1 MEKAIEI
8 HGERVFQVDE
18 IVSLVILV
26 PGTVMKPVWM
36 EGSRDEEIK

>member
-8 HGERVFQVDE
+8 HGERVLQVDE